1 MSEKV
6 TVIVEAVTG
15 SAVKNV
21 DELKS
26 KIDELN
32 GVKEKSNDLDKEGQ
46 AATAGQSEIIRLFD
60 QATGGAVTRVK
71 DLVGR
76 VKALVFEIRALN
88 AAQIKAN
95 LAFLA
100 NPYVAVGAAVVGI
113 TAAFAKYASSLTD
126 DVVPV
131 TETLKNMFLSLGNA
145 QEFARLQAESFTKR
159 STDKQVMEMERA
171 IAVQKA
177 FGTETIQQD
186 IELQRRKL
194 SLLEEGSQEYF
205 DAQTQLS
212 VLLAQADVAAET
224 KKQQDIAEARQAAL
238 EEIQT
243 KEQLDKDQELARK
256 QLESFDEGEAITK
269 AYYDGVIYGKEEL
282 KVEPGFEFLNEN
294 DELTPQEQAQ
304 LDRQIKLGEEL
315 VKAEKEKNEQ
325 LKQARQD
332 LFLNLTSIFGA
343 ETKLGK
349 AFLIAKQIQAA
360 RELAIEISKTIAFSK
375 AAVARSKVAVAEG
388 IAQTAKK
395 GFPENIP
402 LLIAYAAQAAGII
415 GVIKQATS
423 EAGIAVAT
431 PAFVPAFPGTSP
443 QIVQTIPNVSPV
455 GRDSTSQLAEAIQS
469 QQQRPIRAFVV
480 SSDVTSAQELDR
492 NIVEGASI

>member
-1 MSEKV
+1 MEKV
-6 TVIVEAVTG
+6 VIIVEAKTDD
-15 SAVKNV
+15 AVKNIDKV
-21 DELKS
+21 DDAL
-26 KIDELN
+26 DR
-32 GVKEKSNDLDKEGQ
+32 VSNSADK
-46 AATAGQSEIIRLFD
+46 AATETKGLGDEVRESGAAISLLD
-60 QATGGAVTRVK
+60 AATGGLASRVRDTIEVYRQFRGRIVGVT
-71 DLVGR
+71 
-76 VKALVFEIRALN
+76 
-88 AAQIKAN
+88 AAQLKAN

-159 STDKQVMEMERA
+159 STDRQVMEMERA

-177 FGTETIQQD
+177 FGTDTIQQE
-186 IELQRRKL
+186 IELQRKKL

-282 KVEPGFEFLNEN
+282 KVEPGFEFLNES
-294 DELTPQEQAQ
+294 DEFTPQEQAE
-304 LDRQIKLGEEL
+304 LDRQVKLGQEII
-315 VKAEKEKNEQ
+315 KAEKEKNEQ

-349 AFLIAKQIQAA
+349 AMIVAKQIQAA

-402 LLIAYAAQAAGII
+402 LLIAYAAQAVGII
-415 GVIKQATS
+415 SAVKQATS

-431 PAFVPAFPGTSP
+431 PAFVPAFDGASP